1 MRALAA
7 SGPNAFAPEG
17 LTPAL
22 ARSEG
27 WTFGIL

>member
-7 SGPNAFAPEG
+7 DPRAFAPSG
-17 LTPAL
+17 LTPAI

-27 WTFGIL
+27 WTFGVL